1 MWLAVVTPQHGL
13 VNVEMSHGDPSVYD
27 VRQRLQRILKTDM
40 SHYDLMLGADHL
52 TDSMSLADYGLTDG
66 NSCLSMLPRQS
77 INQAEEEV
85 DAVSSCEDPIEDY
98 SPNISQ
104 KDPIE
109 CTPVKNVR
117 KRKQKRSATK
127 KRKRSK
133 TTCATSTSRDLLD
146 FPKWHKHDA

>member
-1 MWLAVVTPQHGL
+1 
-13 VNVEMSHGDPSVYD
+13 
-27 VRQRLQRILKTDM
+27 M
-40 SHYDLMLGADHL
+40 SHYDLMLGVDHL

-85 DAVSSCEDPIEDY
+85 DAASSCEDPIEDY
-98 SPNISQ
+98 SPNMSQ

-109 CTPVKNVR
+109 CTPCTPLKDVR
-117 KRKQKRSATK
+117 KRNQKRSGEK

-133 TTCATSTSRDLLD
+133 STCATSTSRSLFF
-146 FPKWHKHDA
+146 FPEWYQHDA